1 MLAMIGEEYY
11 RLPEQLP
18 GRCGICGA
26 PAREDGFGVTV
37 ASRDHTGSLRLCAS
51 CIKTRTAADV
61 LAEAI
66 RLDQRRRAA
75 WHAER
80 EAKELARDPGQCRH
94 WVACMVPG
102 QFFDVPGARFCTRTA
117 RHEDRYCTQH
127 HKMHEAR
134 LEQDA
139 AELLAGWGAR
149 HAR

>member
-26 PAREDGFGVTV
+26 PASEDGFGVTV
-37 ASRDHTGSLRLCAS
+37 VSRDHTGSLRLCAS
-51 CIKTRTAADV
+51 CVMTRTAADV

-80 EAKELARDPGQCRH
+80 EAEELAPPPWPVPSLGGMHGAWPVLRRPRREVLHADGQ
-94 WVACMVPG
+94 A
-102 QFFDVPGARFCTRTA
+102 
-117 RHEDRYCTQH
+117 
-127 HKMHEAR
+127 
-134 LEQDA
+134 
-139 AELLAGWGAR
+139 
-149 HAR
+149 